1 MIKARELMH
10 LKAVLKMHFL
20 KNVQSYFS
28 CMCSSFFGIILLSAG
43 LPSSN
48 QHLHDVFTS
57 KQVFEV

>member
-1 MIKARELMH
+1 MH

-28 CMCSSFFGIILLSAG
+28 CMCSGFFGIILLSAG